1 MPVSRLRMR
10 PWLERMIN
18 SDTIEGLKWVDQVR
32 TARASAP
39 PIRRTLES
47 SEKLRSIFPFVCLQ
61 DKTMFSIPWKH
72 AARHGWE
79 IEKDA
84 NLFKL
89 WAIHTGEPLITR
101 PAKEK
106 ADRGP

>member
-1 MPVSRLRMR
+1 MAGEDDQLGHHRGSEMGR
-10 PWLERMIN
+10 PG
-18 SDTIEGLKWVDQVR
+18 EGP
-32 TARASAP
+32 ARASAP
-39 PIRRTLES
+39 SIRRALES
-47 SEKLRSIFPFVCLQ
+47 SEKLYSIFPFVFLQ

-89 WAIHTGEPLITR
+89 WAIHTGEHLITR
-101 PAKEK
+101 PAKKKQTE
-106 ADRGP
+106 DHN

>member
-1 MPVSRLRMR
+1 MR

-18 SDTIEGLKWVDQVR
+18 SDTIDGLKWVDQVR
-32 TARASAP
+32 APRASARS
-39 PIRRTLES
+39 IRRALES
-47 SEKLRSIFPFVCLQ
+47 SEKLYSVFPFVFLQ
-61 DKTMFSIPWKH
+61 AKTMFSIPWKH

-89 WAIHTGEPLITR
+89 WAIHTGERLIAP
-101 PAKEK
+101 PAKKKQAGELH
-106 ADRGP
+106 

>member
-1 MPVSRLRMR
+1 MR

-32 TARASAP
+32 ATRASAP
-39 PIRRTLES
+39 SIRRALES
-47 SEKLRSIFPFVCLQ
+47 SEKLYSIFPIVFLQ
-61 DKTMFSIPWKH
+61 NKTMFSIPWKH

-89 WAIHTGEPLITR
+89 WAIHTGERLVAR
-101 PAKEK
+101 PAKKEQ
-106 ADRGP
+106 AEELN